1 MATQKPI
8 STISYNSEAFLKEK
22 LEQWLKAHL
31 ISAYLYICHK
41 GEDGDKDHIHLRI
54 ELNKRVDP
62 MDLSEELKEY
72 RFDEPKPRGVRPWRP
87 SKEEDWILYAVHDK
101 DYLNAKYGGGE
112 QGEKLP
118 YDKKDLI
125 SNEDFDI
132 DTAFIRARSF
142 LKHTASGTLARLKE
156 GESPLNLIGEG
167 FNPFTINALTRTLN
181 DQRSKFLQ
189 DTIHERDMWKR
200 RFEILVNEFDRL
212 GFEVEIDQDGV
223 IELKEKKSNPR
234 THNTVGDIIAKW
246 NKPTH

>member
-1 MATQKPI
+1 MATQRPI
-8 STISYNSEAFLKEK
+8 ATISYNTEAFLKEK

-54 ELNKRVDP
+54 EPNKRVDP

-72 RFDEPKPRGVRPWRP
+72 LPYEPKPRGVRPWRP
-87 SKEEDWILYAVHDK
+87 SKEEDWILYALHDK

-156 GESPLNLIGEG
+156 GESPVNLIGEG
-167 FNPFTINALTRTLN
+167 VNPFTINAITRTLN

-189 DTIHERDMWKR
+189 DTILERETWKR
-200 RFEILVNEFDRL
+200 RFLILEEELERMGYDIT
-212 GFEVEIDQDGV
+212 IDEDGV
-223 IELKEKKSNPR
+223 LLMTPKKEKPK
-234 THNTVGDIIAKW
+234 HNSVADIIRKW
-246 NKPTH
+246 NQ